1 MSEVEY
7 LKDPAYSSADKLNID
22 CIVKFS
28 TVAVELPFTAS
39 LNDVEP
45 HGVAIYQALL
55 AGDAGPIGDYIPPPK
70 PIKPSAPATASA
82 PVAPTVI

>member
-7 LKDPAYSSADKLNID
+7 LKSPVYSSADGLNID
-22 CIVKFS
+22 CVVKFS

-39 LNDVEP
+39 LNDIEP

-55 AGDAGPIGDYIPPPK
+55 AGDAGPIGAYVPPPE
-70 PIKPSAPATASA
+70 PIKPSAPAPTSA